1 MVTELTSGSVYAD
14 KIISK
19 EFFKR
24 KNSAEKKVQNEIDIH
39 M

>member
-1 MVTELTSGSVYAD
+1 MVTELKSGSVFAD

-24 KNSAEKKVQNEIDIH
+24 KSSAELKVQNEIDIH